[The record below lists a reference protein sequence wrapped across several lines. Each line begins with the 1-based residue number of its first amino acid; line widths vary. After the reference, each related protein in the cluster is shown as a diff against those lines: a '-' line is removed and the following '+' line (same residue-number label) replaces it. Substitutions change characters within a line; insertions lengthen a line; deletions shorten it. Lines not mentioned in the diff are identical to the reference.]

1 MSVTSQ
7 LTTFNDIYVD
17 LQNRIRDQIGV
28 TATEDIAKRYV
39 NIALHDLHLGFS
51 EKLPWAERRAVLR
64 TQADYSTGTVS
75 IDKGSMTLTGSGTL
89 WNTNNDFG
97 VANVRTTGKFVING
111 SEEVYTISAVG
122 GDTSATLNEPFI
134 DDDLTA
140 GTYLYFE
147 DEYDLASDF
156 LRPLSATSFSDDL
169 EIELIGRSEFRRR
182 YPRNKVVGKPRVATI
197 LDLGFSGNTTP
208 IRRVRF
214 YQPADAEYLIPYD
227 YVTANLAVTAA
238 GAGATSLVNDTDEP
252 IVPLGYR
259 HAIVFHALYHWYRD
273 RQDDVRSAEAKGEY
287 TDIVLRITGAQE
299 IGANRPRLTPR
310 VGPYKR
316 RAERPYN
323 RGTGR
328 YTTGSRFDELRD

>member
-1 MSVTSQ
+1 MAVTSQ
-7 LTTFNDIYVD
+7 LTTFLDLYTD
-17 LQNRIRDQIGV
+17 LQNRVRDQTGV
-28 TATEDIAKRYV
+28 TATQNIAKRYI
-39 NIALHDLHLGFS
+39 NIALHDMHLGFS
-51 EKLPWAERRAVLR
+51 EKMPWAERRAVLR

-75 IDKGSMTLTGSGTL
+75 INKGSTALTGSSTL

-97 VANVRTTGKFVING
+97 VANVRTSGKFVIVG
-111 SEEVYTISAVG
+111 SEEVYSISAVG
-122 GDTSATLNEPFI
+122 SDTSVTLNEPFI
-134 DDDLTA
+134 DADLTG
-140 GTYLYFE
+140 GTYVYFE

-182 YPRNKVVGKPRVATI
+182 YPRNKVPGKPRVATL

-208 IRRVRF
+208 VRRVRF
-214 YQPADAEYLIPYD
+214 YQPADAEYLIPYNFI
-227 YVTANLAVTAA
+227 TANLAVNAS
-238 GAGATSLVNDTDEP
+238 GVGATSLSGDTDEP

-287 TDIVLRITGAQE
+287 TDIILRISGAQE